1 MVLVILLI
9 SALCLTHLLIGD
21 RTQPQVNTAKEIVEL
36 QLNKT
41 LKADTKTKILILRPR
56 SDWQDRDQNFGLETE
71 TKPSRLR
78 VRPNTVILV

>member
-1 MVLVILLI
+1 MPYTF
-9 SALCLTHLLIGD
+9 SYRGSDPTSSEH
-21 RTQPQVNTAKEIVEL
+21 RKEIVEL